1 MNYNRCII
9 AGRVTSDLE
18 LKCTESQKPV
28 LSFSVAVN
36 RDKERVDFLNCVAW
50 NKTAE
55 TISLYFGKGSNIL
68 VEGQITTRKWTDKY
82 GGNRISTEILVDRFS
97 FVDPKPKT
105 EATDQNQFAPQETF
119 APVDDDTL
127 PF

>member
-9 AGRVTSDLE
+9 AGRVTNDLE
-18 LKCTESQKPV
+18 LKYTESQKPV

-68 VEGQITTRKWTDKY
+68 IEGQITTRKWTDKN

-119 APVDDDTL
+119 APVDDDSL